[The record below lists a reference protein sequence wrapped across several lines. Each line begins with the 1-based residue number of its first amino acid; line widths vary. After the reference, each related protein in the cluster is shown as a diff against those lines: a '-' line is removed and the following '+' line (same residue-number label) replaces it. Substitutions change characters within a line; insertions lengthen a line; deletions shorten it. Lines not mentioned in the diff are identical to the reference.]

1 MDYIL
6 LNRDDLALDGTSR
19 EFEGYKYGDTGIT
32 FILVE
37 MKPGRGPKL
46 HQHPY
51 EEVFIVL
58 EGQATYTVGTG
69 TVEVTAGQVVIVPK
83 DTPHK
88 FINSGTGILKQVD
101 IHHNNKFITTWL
113 ED

>member
-1 MDYIL
+1 MAGADQKVIVIFGEAMDYIL
-6 LNRDDLALDGTSR
+6 LNREDLPLDGTSR

-58 EGQATYTVGTG
+58 EGRNRAQGDAPQICQFRHRQLETG
-69 TVEVTAGQVVIVPK
+69 
-83 DTPHK
+83 
-88 FINSGTGILKQVD
+88 
-101 IHHNNKFITTWL
+101 
-113 ED
+113 